1 MKPQSIAL
9 KRCVSGLSK
18 IRVASS
24 AGFCFG
30 VKRAVA
36 LLEENLEKGFKIC
49 TLGEIIHNSLF
60 TARLE
65 QKGVY
70 AVTPDSVSALS
81 PETAIL
87 IRSHGVPRELQKMLD
102 NSGRTVIDAT
112 CPFVK
117 KIHAIVSENSKDRF
131 TLVIGSAAHP
141 EVEGICSYAENGY
154 KVASCAEEIGD
165 IPSGTLA
172 VVQTTHSVA
181 EWEKC
186 KEVIKQKC
194 PDALVFDTVCTV
206 TSQRQK
212 ETRELAAKCD
222 LTIVVGDKSSSNSKK
237 LYETARLFG
246 EAVFIRE
253 AAELDVYGKE
263 FFTSRNKIAI
273 TAGASTPGDILQEV
287 IKQMTDTINENLSFE
302 EMLEQS
308 FRTLTTGERVTGTV
322 LAVSPAEVKVDL
334 GTKHTGILPYDEI
347 TSESGVD
354 LTKEFHVGDSVE
366 VVCKKFSDVEGT
378 VILSKKSIDADKQ
391 WAEVV
396 AACENAEVLTGTVKE
411 VVRGGCIIMYKNV
424 RVFVPASQTG
434 IAKDN
439 PLDELKGQ
447 TVSYRVIETDDQKGR
462 KRAVG
467 SIKLVARAER
477 KKAVEEFYA
486 SLEVGQKFTGT
497 VRSLADFG
505 AFVNIGPVDGLVH
518 ITELSWGRLKA
529 PSELFKVG
537 DPIEV
542 YIKAVNPEKKRISL
556 GYKTE
561 DNNPWK
567 IFPEQYNVGDVV
579 DAKVVSVLEF
589 GAFAEIIPGVDGLI
603 HISQIAAKPVSNPA
617 SVLKVGDTVTA
628 KITAIEPERTRV
640 SLSIRALL
648 AEEEPAA
655 EEAAEEAV
663 EEAANAAAEA
673 TEEAAE

>member
-1 MKPQSIAL
+1 MSEIK
-9 KRCVSGLSK
+9 
-18 IRVASS
+18 VASS

-30 VKRAVA
+30 VKRAVS

-49 TLGEIIHNSLF
+49 TLGEIIHNSIF
-60 TARLE
+60 TERLE
-65 QKGVY
+65 EKGVY
-70 AVTPDSVSALS
+70 AIESKDIPSLPPD
-81 PETAIL
+81 TAVL
-87 IRSHGVPRELQKMLD
+87 IRSHGIPREIQKQLEE
-102 NSGRTVIDAT
+102 SGRRVIDAT

-117 KIHAIVSENSKDRF
+117 KIHGIVSENSKDRF
-131 TLVIGSAAHP
+131 TLVIGSATHP
-141 EVEGICSYAENGY
+141 EVEGICSYAESGY
-154 KVASCAEEIGD
+154 TVASSAEEIGE

-181 EWEKC
+181 EWERC
-186 KEVIKQKC
+186 KEVIKRIR

-206 TSQRQK
+206 TSQRQ
-212 ETRELAAKCD
+212 RELKELASQSD
-222 LTIVVGDKSSSNSKK
+222 LTIVVGDTNSSNSRK
-237 LYETARLFG
+237 LFETARLFG
-246 EAVFIRE
+246 EAVFIRN
-253 AAELDVYGKE
+253 AKELDVYGKN

-322 LAVSPAEVKVDL
+322 LAVSPAEVKIDL

-366 VVCKKFSDVEGT
+366 VVCTKFSDVEGT

-396 AACENAEVLTGTVKE
+396 AACENGETLTGTVKE
-411 VVRGGCIIMYKNV
+411 IVRGGCIIMYKNV

-447 TVSYRVIETDDQKGR
+447 TVSYRVIEADDQKGR

-486 SLEVGQKFTGT
+486 SLEAGQKFTGT

-529 PSELFKVG
+529 PSELLKVG

-542 YIKAVNPEKKRISL
+542 YIKSVNPEKKRISL

-663 EEAANAAAEA
+663 VEAAEA

>member
-1 MKPQSIAL
+1 MGRIT
-9 KRCVSGLSK
+9 
-18 IRVASS
+18 VATS

-30 VKRAVA
+30 VKRAVS
-36 LLEENLEKGFKIC
+36 LLEERYAYGARIC
-49 TLGEIIHNSLF
+49 TLGEIIHNRVF
-60 TARLE
+60 TERLE
-65 QKGVY
+65 QKGIR
-70 AVTPDSVSALS
+70 SVKKEDIPSLPADT
-81 PETAIL
+81 EVL
-87 IRSHGVPRELQKMLD
+87 IRSHGVPKQICEEIL
-102 NSGRTVIDAT
+102 STGRKVIDAT

-117 KIHAIVSENSKDRF
+117 KIHGIVSENSENRF
-131 TLVIGSAAHP
+131 TLVIGSASHP
-141 EVEGICSYAENGY
+141 EVEGICSYAKNGY
-154 KVASCAEEIGD
+154 AVAAAAEEIGD
-165 IPSGTLA
+165 IPRGTLA

-181 EWEKC
+181 EWERC
-186 KEVIKQKC
+186 KAVIKEKC
-194 PDALVFDTVCTV
+194 PDALIFDTVCTV
-206 TSQRQK
+206 TSQRQS
-212 ETRELAAKCD
+212 ELRLLAAQSD
-222 LTIVVGDKSSSNSKK
+222 LTVVVGDKSSSNSRK
-237 LYETARLFG
+237 LFETAGLYG
-246 EAVFIRE
+246 EAIFINT

-302 EMLEQS
+302 EMLDQS

-322 LAVSPAEVKVDL
+322 LAVSPAEVKIDL

-366 VVCKKFSDVEGT
+366 VVCIKFSDVEGT
-378 VILSKKSIDADKQ
+378 VILSKKSLDADKQ
-391 WAEVV
+391 WAEVE
-396 AACENAEVLTGTVKE
+396 AACESGENLTGTVKE
-411 VVRGGCIIMYKNV
+411 IVRGGCIVMYKNV

-434 IAKDN
+434 IAKDK

-447 TVSYRVIETDDQKGR
+447 TVSFRVIEIGDQKGR

-467 SIKLVARAER
+467 SIKVVARAER

-486 SLEVGQKFTGT
+486 SLEAGQKFTGT

-529 PSELFKVG
+529 PSELLNVG

-542 YIKAVNPEKKRISL
+542 YIKSVNPEKKRISL

-561 DNNPWK
+561 ENNPWK
-567 IFPEQYNVGDVV
+567 IFPEKYNVGDVV
-579 DAKVVSVLEF
+579 DAKVVSVLDF

-603 HISQIAAKPVSNPA
+603 HISQIAAKPVANPA

-648 AEEEPAA
+648 AEEEAPATEEATAVEEAVEAA
-655 EEAAEEAV
+655 EEAAE
-663 EEAANAAAEA
+663 
-673 TEEAAE
+673 

>member
-1 MKPQSIAL
+1 MK
-9 KRCVSGLSK
+9 K
-18 IRVASS
+18 ITVAES

-30 VKRAVA
+30 VKRAVN
-36 LLEENLEKGFKIC
+36 LLEKSLSAGESIC
-49 TLGEIIHNSLF
+49 TLGEIIHNRTF
-60 TARLE
+60 TERLE
-65 QKGVY
+65 KRGVF
-70 AVTPDSVSALS
+70 AIEADGIANI
-81 PETAIL
+81 PENTAIL
-87 IRSHGVPRELQKMLD
+87 IRSHGVPKSVEEAIID
-102 NSGRTVIDAT
+102 SGHKVIDAT

-117 KIHAIVSENSKDRF
+117 KIHEIVEQNSADRF
-131 TLVIGSAAHP
+131 TLVIGSASHP
-141 EVEGICSYAENGY
+141 EVEGICSYAKSGY
-154 KVASCAEEIGD
+154 SVAATADGIGD
-165 IPSGTLA
+165 LPTRTLA

-181 EWEKC
+181 QWEEC
-186 KEVIKQKC
+186 KTVIKQKC
-194 PDALVFDTVCTV
+194 PDALIFDTVCTV
-206 TSQRQK
+206 TSKRQSEAK
-212 ETRELAAKCD
+212 RIAAESD
-222 LTIVVGDKSSSNSKK
+222 LTIVVGDKNSSNSRK
-237 LYETARLFG
+237 LYETARLCG
-246 EAVFIRE
+246 EAIFIAT
-253 AAELDVYGKE
+253 AAELVEYGKA
-263 FFTSRNKIAI
+263 FFASRNKIAI

-287 IKQMTDTINENLSFE
+287 ITQMTDTINENLSFQ
-302 EMLEQS
+302 EMLDQS

-366 VVCKKFSDVEGT
+366 VVCIKFSDVEGT

-396 AACENAEVLTGTVKE
+396 AACENGEILTGTVKE
-411 VVRGGCIIMYKNV
+411 IVRGGCIVMYKNA

-434 IAKDN
+434 IAKEN

-447 TVSYRVIETDDQKGR
+447 TVNFRVIEIDNQKGR
-462 KRAVG
+462 KRAIG

-486 SLEVGQKFTGT
+486 SLEAGQKFTGT
-497 VRSLADFG
+497 IRSLADFG

-529 PSELFKVG
+529 PSELFNVG
-537 DPIEV
+537 DSIEV
-542 YIKAVNPEKKRISL
+542 YIKSVNPEKKRISL

-561 DNNPWK
+561 ENNPWK
-567 IFPEQYNVGDVV
+567 IFPEKYSVGDVV
-579 DAKVVSVLEF
+579 DAKVVSVLDF

-603 HISQIAAKPVSNPA
+603 HISQIAAKPVANPA
-617 SVLKVGDTVTA
+617 SVLKVGDSVTA

-648 AEEEPAA
+648 AEEEPAEEVVA
-655 EEAAEEAV
+655 EEA
-663 EEAANAAAEA
+663 A

>member
-1 MKPQSIAL
+1 M
-9 KRCVSGLSK
+9 
-18 IRVASS
+18 ASS

-30 VKRAVA
+30 VKRAVN
-36 LLEENLEKGFKIC
+36 LLEEQLSQGKPIC
-49 TLGEIIHNSLF
+49 TLGEIIHNRTF
-60 TARLE
+60 TKRLE
-65 QKGVY
+65 EKGVY
-70 AVTPDSVSALS
+70 SVLPENIDTLPD
-81 PETAIL
+81 ETAIL
-87 IRSHGVPRELQKMLD
+87 IRSHGIAENIYADILQT
-102 NSGRTVIDAT
+102 GRRVIDAT

-117 KIHAIVSENSKDRF
+117 KIHGIVDNNSTDCF
-131 TLVIGSAAHP
+131 TLVIGSKTHP
-141 EVEGICSYAENGY
+141 EVEGICSHAKSGY
-154 KVASCAEEIGD
+154 FVAATAEEI
-165 IPSGTLA
+165 PSLPEKVLA

-181 EWEKC
+181 EWERC
-186 KEVIKQKC
+186 KAVITQKC
-194 PDALVFDTVCTV
+194 PSALIFDTVCPV
-206 TSQRQK
+206 TSQRQS
-212 ETRELAAKCD
+212 ELKSLSAQSD
-222 LTIVVGDKSSSNSKK
+222 LTVVVGDKTSSNSRK
-237 LYETARLFG
+237 LFETASLYG
-246 EAVFIRE
+246 EAIFIE
-253 AAELDVYGKE
+253 SAAELEGYGKS
-263 FFTSRNKIAI
+263 FFNSRNKIAI

-302 EMLEQS
+302 EMLDQS

-322 LAVSPAEVKVDL
+322 LAVSPAEVKIDL

-366 VVCKKFSDVEGT
+366 VVCIKFSDVEGT
-378 VILSKKSIDADKQ
+378 VILSKKSLDADKQ
-391 WAEVV
+391 WAEVE
-396 AACENAEVLTGTVKE
+396 AAHANGENLTGKVSE
-411 VVRGGCIIMYKNV
+411 IVRGGCIVMYKNV
-424 RVFVPASQTG
+424 KVFVPASQTG
-434 IAKDN
+434 IAKDK

-447 TVSYRVIETDDQKGR
+447 TVNFKVIEIGEQKGR

-467 SIKLVARAER
+467 SIKVVARAER

-486 SLEVGQKFTGT
+486 SLEAGQKFTGT

-529 PSELFKVG
+529 PSELLKVG

-542 YIKAVNPEKKRISL
+542 YIKSVNPEKKRISL

-561 DNNPWK
+561 ENNPWK
-567 IFPEQYNVGDVV
+567 IFPEKYSVGDVV

-648 AEEEPAA
+648 SDEEPAA
-655 EEAAEEAV
+655 EAVAEETA
-663 EEAANAAAEA
+663 EEVAE
-673 TEEAAE
+673 

>member
-1 MKPQSIAL
+1 M
-9 KRCVSGLSK
+9 SK
-18 IRVASS
+18 ITVASS

-30 VKRAVA
+30 VKRAVG
-36 LLEENLEKGFKIC
+36 LLEENLAQGKSIC
-49 TLGEIIHNSLF
+49 TLGEIIHNRTF
-60 TARLE
+60 TKQLAE
-65 QKGVY
+65 KGVL
-70 AVTPDSVSALS
+70 SVSAEEVNSLPNS
-81 PETAIL
+81 TSVL
-87 IRSHGVPRELQKMLD
+87 IRSHGVAENIYKD
-102 NSGRTVIDAT
+102 IVNTGRQVIDAT

-117 KIHAIVSENSKDRF
+117 KIHGIVSENSDTRF
-131 TLVIGSAAHP
+131 TLVIGSKTHP
-141 EVEGICSYAENGY
+141 EVEGICSHAKSGY
-154 KVASCAEEIGD
+154 FVAATAEEI
-165 IPSGTLA
+165 PPLPEKTLA

-186 KEVIKQKC
+186 KKAIKERC
-194 PDALVFDTVCTV
+194 PEALIFDTVCPV
-206 TSQRQK
+206 TSQRQS
-212 ETRELAAKCD
+212 ELKTLSAQSD
-222 LTIVVGDKSSSNSKK
+222 LTVVVGDKTSSNSRK
-237 LYETARLFG
+237 LFETASLYG
-246 EAVFIRE
+246 EAIFINT
-253 AAELDVYGKE
+253 AAELEVYGKN

-287 IKQMTDTINENLSFE
+287 IKQMTDTINENLSFQ
-302 EMLEQS
+302 EMLDQS

-322 LAVSPAEVKVDL
+322 LAVSPAEVKIDL

-366 VVCKKFSDVEGT
+366 VVCIKFSDVEGT
-378 VILSKKSIDADKQ
+378 VILSKKSLDADKQ

-396 AACENAEVLTGTVKE
+396 AACENGENLTGKVTE
-411 VVRGGCIIMYKNV
+411 IVRGGCIVMYKNV
-424 RVFVPASQTG
+424 KVFVPASQTG

-447 TVSYRVIETDDQKGR
+447 TVSFRVIETGGDQKNR

-467 SIKLVARAER
+467 SIKVVARAER

-486 SLEVGQKFTGT
+486 SLEAGQKFTGT

-529 PSELFKVG
+529 PSELLKVG

-542 YIKAVNPEKKRISL
+542 YIKSVNPEKKRISL

-567 IFPEQYNVGDVV
+567 LFPEQYNVGDVV
-579 DAKVVSVLEF
+579 DAKVVSVLDF

-648 AEEEPAA
+648 ADEEPAA
-655 EEAAEEAV
+655 EEVVEETVSEAVAEET
-663 EEAANAAAEA
+663 AE
-673 TEEAAE
+673 

>member
-1 MKPQSIAL
+1 M
-9 KRCVSGLSK
+9 SK
-18 IRVASS
+18 IQVASS

-30 VKRAVA
+30 VKRAVS

-49 TLGEIIHNSLF
+49 TLGEIIHNGLF

-70 AVTPDSVSALS
+70 AVTAEEISALPS
-81 PETAIL
+81 GTAIL
-87 IRSHGVPRELQKMLD
+87 IRSHGIPRDLQKMLD

-117 KIHAIVSENSKDRF
+117 KIHSIVSENSKDRF

-141 EVEGICSYAENGY
+141 EVEGICSYAESGY
-154 KVASCAEEIGD
+154 KVASKAEEIGD

-186 KEVIKQKC
+186 KEVIKAKC
-194 PDALVFDTVCTV
+194 PDGLIFDTVCTV

-212 ETRELAAKCD
+212 ELKELAAKSD

-237 LYETARLFG
+237 LFETARLFG

-253 AAELDVYGKE
+253 AAELDVYGKD

-287 IKQMTDTINENLSFE
+287 IKQMTDTINENLSFQ
-302 EMLEQS
+302 EMLDQS

-322 LAVSPAEVKVDL
+322 LAVSPAEVKIDL

-366 VVCKKFSDVEGT
+366 VVCIKFSDVEGT
-378 VILSKKSIDADKQ
+378 VILSKKSLDADKQ
-391 WAEVV
+391 WADVV
-396 AACENAEVLTGTVKE
+396 AACESGETLTGKVTE
-411 VVRGGCIIMYKNV
+411 IVRGGCIVMYKNV
-424 RVFVPASQTG
+424 KVFVPASQTG

-447 TVSYRVIETDDQKGR
+447 TVSFRVIETGGDQKNR

-467 SIKLVARAER
+467 SIKVVARAER

-486 SLEVGQKFTGT
+486 SLEAGQKFTGT

-529 PSELFKVG
+529 PSELLKVG

-542 YIKAVNPEKKRISL
+542 YIKSVNPEKKRISL

-648 AEEEPAA
+648 AEEEPAT
-655 EEAAEEAV
+655 EEAV
-663 EEAANAAAEA
+663 EAVAEA

>member
-1 MKPQSIAL
+1 M
-9 KRCVSGLSK
+9 
-18 IRVASS
+18 
-24 AGFCFG
+24 
-30 VKRAVA
+30 
-36 LLEENLEKGFKIC
+36 
-49 TLGEIIHNSLF
+49 LF
-60 TARLE
+60 
-65 QKGVY
+65 
-70 AVTPDSVSALS
+70 P
-81 PETAIL
+81 I
-87 IRSHGVPRELQKMLD
+87 
-102 NSGRTVIDAT
+102 
-112 CPFVK
+112 
-117 KIHAIVSENSKDRF
+117 
-131 TLVIGSAAHP
+131 
-141 EVEGICSYAENGY
+141 
-154 KVASCAEEIGD
+154 
-165 IPSGTLA
+165 
-172 VVQTTHSVA
+172 
-181 EWEKC
+181 
-186 KEVIKQKC
+186 
-194 PDALVFDTVCTV
+194 
-206 TSQRQK
+206 
-212 ETRELAAKCD
+212 
-222 LTIVVGDKSSSNSKK
+222 
-237 LYETARLFG
+237 
-246 EAVFIRE
+246 
-253 AAELDVYGKE
+253 YGKE

-322 LAVSPAEVKVDL
+322 LAVSPAEVKIDL

-391 WAEVV
+391 WTEVV
-396 AACENAEVLTGTVKE
+396 AACENGEILTGTVKE
-411 VVRGGCIIMYKNV
+411 IVRGGCIIMYKNV

-542 YIKAVNPEKKRISL
+542 YIKSVNPEKKRISL

-648 AEEEPAA
+648 AEEEPAT
-655 EEAAEEAV
+655 EEAV
-663 EEAANAAAEA
+663 EAVAEA